1 MFRFRYRWPTTASAA
16 GRRRCSATLMHTAPR
31 ECIFLPAPRRLLP
44 AGWTLTT
51 AAVTSASRK
60 TADRGSNLHNSA
72 MSDIACQP
80 VQLGIVRPLATGEDH
95 RGRPGES
102 D

>member
-1 MFRFRYRWPTTASAA
+1 
-16 GRRRCSATLMHTAPR
+16 
-31 ECIFLPAPRRLLP
+31 
-44 AGWTLTT
+44 
-51 AAVTSASRK
+51 
-60 TADRGSNLHNSA
+60 

-102 D
+102 DDARRSVPPPRTECSGRPAALGSGEDECDFRAFSVRRTKFSVLSNCRSRSLGVVSGELLLELSDASP